1 MKTTIKLV
9 ETYSKLETKLQK
21 KVRKQPFEGV
31 P

>member
-9 ETYSKLETKLQK
+9 ETCSKLETKLPK
-21 KVRKQPFEGV
+21 KVRKQPFESV